1 MTSQDQPEVGRG
13 ILARGAAVVYRY
25 LVLEILLVA
34 TCLPTLVVL
43 VLLGRD
49 ASNVPLFALAL
60 LPVAP
65 ALSAALGAIQG
76 WHAEPDLSPARP
88 FWQSY
93 RRDFFDVLKWSAPL
107 LVVLALLGFNIT
119 HLGAVPRAG
128 FLRPVLVF
136 MAVAVMVLGGLM
148 LVITANFS
156 FKTIDTARIAV
167 ASVIPSWRVSTGVLA
182 LGLVAGA
189 VVFQF
194 SEAVLLLFAWA
205 FPAVLSPLSQS
216 LVADVTQRF
225 TTHD

>member
-1 MTSQDQPEVGRG
+1 M
-13 ILARGAAVVYRY
+13 
-25 LVLEILLVA
+25 
-34 TCLPTLVVL
+34 

-49 ASNVPLFALAL
+49 ASNVPLFAVAL

-65 ALSAALGAIQG
+65 ALSAALGAIRG

-119 HLGAVPRAG
+119 HLGAVPGAG

-156 FKTIDTARIAV
+156 FRTIDTARIAV

-205 FPAVLSPLSQS
+205 FSAVLSPLSQS

>member
-1 MTSQDQPEVGRG
+1 
-13 ILARGAAVVYRY
+13 
-25 LVLEILLVA
+25 
-34 TCLPTLVVL
+34 
-43 VLLGRD
+43 
-49 ASNVPLFALAL
+49 
-60 LPVAP
+60 
-65 ALSAALGAIQG
+65 
-76 WHAEPDLSPARP
+76 
-88 FWQSY
+88 
-93 RRDFFDVLKWSAPL
+93 
-107 LVVLALLGFNIT
+107 
-119 HLGAVPRAG
+119 
-128 FLRPVLVF
+128 
-136 MAVAVMVLGGLM
+136 MVLGGLM

-156 FKTIDTARIAV
+156 FRAIDTARIAV